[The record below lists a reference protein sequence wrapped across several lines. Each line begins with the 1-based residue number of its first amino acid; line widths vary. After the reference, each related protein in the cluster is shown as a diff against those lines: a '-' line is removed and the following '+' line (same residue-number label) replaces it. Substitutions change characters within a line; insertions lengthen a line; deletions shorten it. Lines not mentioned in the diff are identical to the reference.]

1 MKKATLQKPL
11 PWVPLTVDAAW
22 AEPGNPIIPAG
33 TAIVIVP
40 TALAFRN
47 DRRFST
53 LLVRPVK
60 SWPP

>member
-1 MKKATLQKPL
+1 M
-11 PWVPLTVDAAW
+11 VDAAW

-40 TALAFRN
+40 MALAFRN